1 MNDTPPDLLQ
11 RRLRAALDDRAA
23 NLDADTLGR
32 LAAARSRAL
41 SRRHGTFGLQTR
53 QWQAIGG
60 LALAASVVFG
70 VSLWVHGPLR
80 GPLPPGPA
88 ALIAGGETTVT
99 LDTPGGEGGPNQEF
113 ALSAALVLSDPDQV
127 VLSLDTDGTD
137 GPTPL
142 AGGLVDASTVQRA
155 KSDGLDLS
163 DVLRRHDVSP
173 VLRRLQDAVVTGHTG
188 TNVND
193 LKLGLRA

>member
-88 ALIAGGETTVT
+88 ELEMLAEDEERELLEKLEFFRWLETEA
-99 LDTPGGEGGPNQEF
+99 P
-113 ALSAALVLSDPDQV
+113 QV
-127 VLSLDTDGTD
+127 VES
-137 GPTPL
+137 
-142 AGGLVDASTVQRA
+142 GGSA
-155 KSDGLDLS
+155 
-163 DVLRRHDVSP
+163 
-173 VLRRLQDAVVTGHTG
+173 
-188 TNVND
+188 
-193 LKLGLRA
+193 

>member
-32 LAAARSRAL
+32 LAAARNRAL

-88 ALIAGGETTVT
+88 ELEMLAEDEERELLEKLEFFRWLETEA
-99 LDTPGGEGGPNQEF
+99 P
-113 ALSAALVLSDPDQV
+113 QV
-127 VLSLDTDGTD
+127 VES
-137 GPTPL
+137 
-142 AGGLVDASTVQRA
+142 GGSA
-155 KSDGLDLS
+155 
-163 DVLRRHDVSP
+163 
-173 VLRRLQDAVVTGHTG
+173 
-188 TNVND
+188 
-193 LKLGLRA
+193 

>member
-41 SRRHGTFGLQTR
+41 SRRHGTLGLQTR

-88 ALIAGGETTVT
+88 ELEMLAEDEERELLEKLEFFRWLETEA
-99 LDTPGGEGGPNQEF
+99 P
-113 ALSAALVLSDPDQV
+113 QV
-127 VLSLDTDGTD
+127 VES
-137 GPTPL
+137 
-142 AGGLVDASTVQRA
+142 GGSA
-155 KSDGLDLS
+155 
-163 DVLRRHDVSP
+163 
-173 VLRRLQDAVVTGHTG
+173 
-188 TNVND
+188 
-193 LKLGLRA
+193 

>member
-32 LAAARSRAL
+32 LAVARSRAL

-88 ALIAGGETTVT
+88 ELEMLAEDEERELLEKLEFFRWLETEA
-99 LDTPGGEGGPNQEF
+99 P
-113 ALSAALVLSDPDQV
+113 QV
-127 VLSLDTDGTD
+127 VES
-137 GPTPL
+137 
-142 AGGLVDASTVQRA
+142 GGSA
-155 KSDGLDLS
+155 
-163 DVLRRHDVSP
+163 
-173 VLRRLQDAVVTGHTG
+173 
-188 TNVND
+188 
-193 LKLGLRA
+193 